1 MKKPLLSIIFLFLVN
16 FVFAQETDSTRVKK
30 TTKTTTTTTT
40 TTVVSEPI
48 DSVKKAKKIEQVV
61 AREEFTDKRNVIKTN
76 LTSFF
81 ISTVHLSYERVI
93 NERMTFQVG
102 VYYAF
107 PNNSRLFT
115 FDFSGSTY
123 ELRGFGITPEIKFFP
138 NKIAPKGFFIA
149 LSPRFQYNIE
159 RRVSEQRVVLSQVE
173 SAGLGMA
180 VIVGQQ
186 WLVGESISLE
196 LFAGPSVNGIISKK
210 ASDNQNLITNSPYP
224 RPIGFRFGFNVGFA
238 F

>member
-1 MKKPLLSIIFLFLVN
+1 MKKSLISITLLFLVN

-30 TTKTTTTTTT
+30 TTKTKTTTTTTT

-48 DSVKKAKKIEQVV
+48 DSIKKAKKIEQVV

-93 NERMTFQVG
+93 NERLTFQMG

-107 PNNSRLFT
+107 PNSSRLFT

-138 NKIAPKGFFIA
+138 NKIAPKGFYSTF
-149 LSPRFQYNIE
+149 
-159 RRVSEQRVVLSQVE
+159 SE
-173 SAGLGMA
+173 
-180 VIVGQQ
+180 I
-186 WLVGESISLE
+186 SIQCR
-196 LFAGPSVNGIISKK
+196 KK
-210 ASDNQNLITNSPYP
+210 SE
-224 RPIGFRFGFNVGFA
+224 
-238 F
+238 